1 MDITVYDTFRKMS
14 RKVLGYNL
22 VMFIVNKSKGPTYG
36 RVFHF
41 EKVSPLNVYLQ
52 CIYNVEATL
61 KWICSLPIHIYIYT
75 EDHSSEVLV
84 HLWSRMKDLS
94 TWQHQNTNLEPN
106 ALSPC
111 MPTTQRIH
119 L

>member
-61 KWICSLPIHIYIYT
+61 KWICSLPIHIYIYRR
-75 EDHSSEVLV
+75 S
-84 HLWSRMKDLS
+84 
-94 TWQHQNTNLEPN
+94 Q
-106 ALSPC
+106 
-111 MPTTQRIH
+111 
-119 L
+119 